1 MNILH
6 IASITDD
13 KSKGPNTNVPKNV
26 LYGNKVAN
34 VGLYNLR
41 DSKLAIEVP
50 AEKLFCRKKYR
61 YISELPSPFNKPDIV
76 VFHGIYFIEYCSISK
91 WLRKSGIPY
100 IIVPRCSMTTAA
112 IKSHFLKKKTANI
125 LFFNK
130 FIAGASAIQF
140 LTKNE
145 YLESKDN
152 FKFKDYY
159 ILGNG
164 VELPKK
170 HYIVKDREE
179 FKIVFIGRYN
189 VYHKG
194 LDVLLEA
201 VKNHADWFKGNHVI
215 LELYGSDSDNGLNYL
230 INYIRKNHLEK
241 TIFIKGPAFDEVK
254 EKALLDAD
262 VFIHTSRLEGQPTSV
277 IEAISYGV
285 PVIVTPGTNI
295 SDIVNENSLGFVSE
309 FNSSAI
315 FDCIKNAS
323 LNKKKFSAISKSE
336 LSYARKRFDWSII
349 VGSCLKEYSKFSRS
363 NSK

>member
-6 IASITDD
+6 IASVNDD
-13 KSKGPNTNVPKNV
+13 KSKGPNINVPKNV
-26 LYGNKVAN
+26 LYGNKIAN

-41 DSKLAIEVP
+41 DSKLVIDIP
-50 AEKLFCRKKYR
+50 AERLFCRKKYKH
-61 YISELPSPFNKPDIV
+61 IEELPSPFNKPDVV
-76 VFHGIYFIEYCSISK
+76 VFHGVYYIEYCQIAK
-91 WLRKSGIPY
+91 WLRKNNVPY

-112 IKSHFLKKKTANI
+112 IKSHSLKKKTANV

-152 FKFKDYY
+152 FRFKDYY

-170 HYIVKDREE
+170 HYIVKDRKE
-179 FKIVFIGRYN
+179 FKIVFVGRYN

-194 LDVLLEA
+194 LDVLLES
-201 VKNHADWFKGNHVI
+201 VKNHVNWFKENHVT
-215 LELYGSDSDNGLNYL
+215 LELYGSDSDNGLNFL
-230 INYIRKNHLEK
+230 TNYIRKNQLEK
-241 TIFIKGPAFDEVK
+241 IVHIKGPAFDEVK

-285 PVIVTPGTNI
+285 PVIVTPGTNVA
-295 SDIVNENSLGFVSE
+295 DVVKKYDLGFISE
-309 FNSSAI
+309 FDSEAI
-315 FDCIKNAS
+315 FGCIIVAFS
-323 LNKKKFSAISKSE
+323 RKKLSNISKNEVEYAKRTFAWDE
-336 LSYARKRFDWSII
+336 LIKSSIDQ
-349 VGSCLKEYSKFSRS
+349 YSKRMECDD
-363 NSK
+363 K